1 MLIRAASHNADPD
14 PKRCFLYNK
23 ITKYRKIPVLLVIC
37 ALKSFAGLQNIDS
50 DYRYP
55 LKIEVLP
62 HTLHTQSPRGPGFR
76 YICSSI
82 AASRSETAAVSRQH
96 TGNYLSQQTAE
107 INDACARFQMRVFY
121 TLESACWRWTCLR
134 RLSRVLNSFGQC
146 GQKTPPL
153 ATCRA
158 STWRQRS
165 VLPADVLPQSAHVHP
180 PSRFL

>member
-96 TGNYLSQQTAE
+96 TGNYL
-107 INDACARFQMRVFY
+107 
-121 TLESACWRWTCLR
+121 
-134 RLSRVLNSFGQC
+134 
-146 GQKTPPL
+146 
-153 ATCRA
+153 
-158 STWRQRS
+158 
-165 VLPADVLPQSAHVHP
+165 
-180 PSRFL
+180 